1 MYDTNDN
8 ILYRYIKRTN
18 LNLAVFCVV
27 LVPIILGFWLFA
39 MPYWREVLRDLPPFR
54 FNFWFD
60 NRVHIDG
67 LADVLWV
74 DVNLSTRDT
83 MLYLGYY
90 LSVILFSFLPLW
102 WLDSVVRLV
111 KRLLRFEAHP
121 VFGKIEKK
129 GRLDD
134 LLKELRWGGK
144 EEGRT
149 VTTENWIFERK
160 LFKVY
165 VAKRTK
171 LTERI
176 GPISAI
182 FKD

>member
-54 FNFWFD
+54 FSWAGRAGNM
-60 NRVHIDG
+60 
-67 LADVLWV
+67 VLV

-111 KRLLRFEAHP
+111 KRLLKFEAHP